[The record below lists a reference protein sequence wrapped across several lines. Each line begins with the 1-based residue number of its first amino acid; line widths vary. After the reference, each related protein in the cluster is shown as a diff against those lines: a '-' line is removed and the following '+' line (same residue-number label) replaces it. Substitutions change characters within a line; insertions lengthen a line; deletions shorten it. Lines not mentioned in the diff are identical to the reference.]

1 MAAIQF
7 RPNDHVVGA
16 GAHTASDGS
25 GGFGEQRRHTPV
37 EYPKGL
43 VHGRADHDG
52 DDDALGADLSNG
64 DTQRGVYAGGWG
76 QGIYRLAHENILG
89 RDTTIVR

>member
-1 MAAIQF
+1 
-7 RPNDHVVGA
+7 
-16 GAHTASDGS
+16 
-25 GGFGEQRRHTPV
+25 
-37 EYPKGL
+37 L

-76 QGIYRLAHENILG
+76 QGIYWLAHENILG
-89 RDTTIVR
+89 RDTTIVI